1 MRKIGLRVDADTYAG
16 TRDGVPRLLD
26 LLARR
31 GICASFFFTL
41 GPDNMGRHLWRLLR
55 PAFFWKML
63 RTGAP
68 SLYGWE
74 IIFAGT
80 AWPGRRIAPAL
91 GEIMRETLA
100 RGHEVG
106 LHAWDHQAWQA
117 HLPDWSAEE
126 TARQVRLGLEAL
138 EGVLGRK
145 VLCSAAPGWR
155 ANARVIGVKEGF
167 SFRYNSDCRGSRPF
181 RPMLADGRPGTPQV
195 PVSLPTY
202 DEAIGV
208 TVGEEGF
215 NSYILDAARLCPGT
229 PVYTIHAEVE
239 GRAKAGLFA
248 GLADTAFERGFEFCP
263 LGDLLPEDVE
273 SLPSGRVEWRP
284 FPGREGCLGVQ
295 VEAGEGA

>member
-1 MRKIGLRVDADTYAG
+1 MRQIGLRVDVDTYAG

-26 LLARR
+26 LFARR
-31 GICASFFFTL
+31 GIRASFFFTL

-68 SLYGWE
+68 SLYGRE

-100 RGHEVG
+100 QGHEVG

-117 HLPDWSAEE
+117 RLPGWSAGE

-138 EGVLGRK
+138 EEVLGRK
-145 VLCSAAPGWR
+145 ALCSAAPGWR
-155 ANARVIGVKEGF
+155 ADARVIEVKEGF
-167 SFRYNSDCRGSRPF
+167 AFRYNSDCRGTRPF
-181 RPMLADGRPGTPQV
+181 RPLLADGRYGTPQI
-195 PVSLPTY
+195 PVSLPTF
-202 DEAIGV
+202 DEVIGG

-215 NSYILDAARLCPGT
+215 NAYILDAARLCPGT
-229 PVYTIHAEVE
+229 PVYAIHAEVE
-239 GRAKAGLFA
+239 GRTKARLFA
-248 GLADTAFERGFEFCP
+248 GLVNAAFERGFEFRP

-273 SLPSGRVEWRP
+273 SLPAGRVEWRP

-295 VEAGEGA
+295 VETGDGE